1 MTPTNLSIGLWLET
15 LRLVY
20 IIFANSVCI
29 NLCRPTQTTC
39 LTGVETKFKGAFY
52 EALLSVSH
60 VPELNRV
67 REEEERGLLV
77 GAAVPLN
84 TLKTSLTAIVGKLPG
99 NEWYIPN
106 FCVCTVIIYIASCA
120 CIRIQ
125 NSDILC
131 SARDVEM
138 VCWTADTKYSCEIIS
153 ALY

>member
-84 TLKTSLTAIVGKLPG
+84 TLKTSLSAIVGKLPG
-99 NEWYIPN
+99 NEWYIPH
-106 FCVCTVIIYIASCA
+106 FCVYMYCNNLHCVMCMY
-120 CIRIQ
+120 
-125 NSDILC
+125 
-131 SARDVEM
+131 
-138 VCWTADTKYSCEIIS
+138 
-153 ALY
+153 